1 MKRTVFRTASLAALA
16 AGTVIALAA
25 DASAEAYRWMAG
37 SPGGTFY
44 TVGGALKGII
54 EKEMKNVTLEIM
66 HGGGLANIR
75 GIQEEKAVLGFANS
89 VTTVDALAGA
99 APFNKPHDKVC
110 NITSLFPQYFHIV
123 TLADYTDIN
132 TAKDLKGKA
141 VASQVR
147 GTTGEGLLAGV
158 LKANGLKYE
167 DLSKLHQVGF
177 DDAVNLMKDGHAKV
191 FTLANTIPSGALMDL
206 ATARTIKMVPMDK
219 ATFDALK
226 KDMPGLLFSA
236 IPGKT
241 YPKVDVDVPALTF
254 QAHIAV
260 SCDAPDALVEAVAK
274 AVADNVKELTSVAD
288 SITGLTV
295 EKMAMDIGVPFHKAA
310 KKFFADRGVA
320 VK

>member
-1 MKRTVFRTASLAALA
+1 MRKTFITTAAIASIA
-16 AGTVIALAA
+16 AGSFIALAA
-25 DASAEAYRWMAG
+25 SASAETYRWMAG

-54 EKEMKNVTLEIM
+54 EKEMKDVTLEIM

-75 GIQEEKAVLGFANS
+75 GIQEDKAVLGFANS

-110 NITSLFPQYFHIV
+110 NITSLFPQYFHMV
-123 TLADYTDIN
+123 TLAEYKDID
-132 TAKDLKGKA
+132 TIKDFKGKA

-158 LKANGLKYE
+158 LKANGLKYD

-191 FTLANTIPSGALMDL
+191 FTLANTIPAGALLDL
-206 ATARTIKMVPMDK
+206 ATARTIKLLPMDK
-219 ATFDALK
+219 ATFGSLK
-226 KDMPGLLFSA
+226 KEMPGLLFGA

-241 YPKVDVDVPALTF
+241 YPNVDAEVPALTF

-260 SCDAPDALVEAVAK
+260 SCDAPDALVLAVAK
-274 AVADNVKELTSVAD
+274 AVADNVKELTSVAN
-288 SITGLTV
+288 SLTGLTV
-295 EKMAMDIGVPFHKAA
+295 QKMAMEIGVPFHKAA
-310 KKFFADRGVA
+310 KKFYADHGVT